1 MGSKFNYWL
10 LLVKL
15 KKQLKNLDKF
25 RSDSKK
31 ELIDY
36 VKKNLDPVDD
46 PTKKIEQFLDYFTIM
61 PVDMDPNGIVDK
73 VRHTVRSRED
83 YTRNHV
89 QVLVS

>member
-1 MGSKFNYWL
+1 M
-10 LLVKL
+10 KL

-25 RSDSKK
+25 SSNSKK
-31 ELIDY
+31 DLIDY

-73 VRHTVRSRED
+73 VRHTVRSREGL
-83 YTRNHV
+83 H
-89 QVLVS
+89 